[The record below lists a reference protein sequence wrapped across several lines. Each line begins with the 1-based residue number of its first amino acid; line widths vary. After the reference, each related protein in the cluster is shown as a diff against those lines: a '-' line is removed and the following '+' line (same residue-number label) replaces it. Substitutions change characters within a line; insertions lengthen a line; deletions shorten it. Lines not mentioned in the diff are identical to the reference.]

1 MSGTLKKLEGLKLGQ
16 RSQDEAIN
24 FNNQTLAAY
33 NSVMATSLLSAPST
47 GSDRLH
53 LKDAS
58 GINAGN
64 TIYIVAND
72 QPEIELTVVSKS
84 GNMIQVNQE
93 ISQRYRTGNLS
104 RIYKIL

>member
-16 RSQDEAIN
+16 KSQDEAIG
-24 FNNQTLAAY
+24 FNNQALSAY
-33 NSVMATSLLSAPST
+33 SSVMFTSLLSAPST

-58 GINAGN
+58 GINTGDVV
-64 TIYIVAND
+64 YIVAND
-72 QPEIELTVVSKS
+72 QPEIELTIVSKS